1 LGTLY
6 EYGCA
11 SAGIGE
17 NGEAFGRRVEMT
29 DGQHRYRPVVTLAAL
44 YGAGGSVVG
53 PKVAERLAVPF
64 LDRVIP
70 EQVAKQTGLT
80 ADAVAAVDDQPR
92 SSLQRLL
99 ASLGRSTTSSGGA
112 AGSVERLDLQE
123 RAVRARIEDFLAR
136 SSVSGGVAVGRGGM
150 VILRSVPWA
159 LHVYLG
165 GPLEARL
172 RQRMLLEGIDRD
184 TAAWRQRVEDR
195 TRIEYVRRAYGVDGT
210 DPQLYHLMIDS
221 TAVGLD
227 TCVELIVAAS
237 HARVRAAAASS
248 PIAPDH
254 HRDTVRK
261 GSAHGRHQ
269 T

>member
-1 LGTLY
+1 
-6 EYGCA
+6 
-11 SAGIGE
+11 
-17 NGEAFGRRVEMT
+17 MT

-53 PKVAERLAVPF
+53 PKVAERLDVPF
-64 LDRVIP
+64 LDRAIP
-70 EQVAKQTGLT
+70 EEVAKQSGLT
-80 ADAVAAVDDQPR
+80 EEAVAAVDDQPR
-92 SSLQRLL
+92 SVMQRWL
-99 ASLGRSTTSSGGA
+99 ARLGRSTTSSGGA

-150 VILRSVPWA
+150 VILGSLPWA

-165 GPLEARL
+165 GPVEARL
-172 RQRMLLEGIDRD
+172 RQRMLLEGIDHD
-184 TAAWRQRVEDR
+184 TAERRQRVEDR
-195 TRIEYVRRAYGVDGT
+195 TRIEYGRRAYGVDGT
-210 DPQLYHLMIDS
+210 DPQFYHLMIDS

-237 HARVRAAAASS
+237 HARIRAAAASS
-248 PIAPDH
+248 SAPLDH

-261 GSAHGRHQ
+261 GPAHGRNQ
-269 T
+269 A

>member
-1 LGTLY
+1 MT
-6 EYGCA
+6 
-11 SAGIGE
+11 AGHD
-17 NGEAFGRRVEMT
+17 R
-29 DGQHRYRPVVTLAAL
+29 HRPVVTLAAL
-44 YGAGGSVVG
+44 YGAGGSVIG
-53 PKVAERLAVPF
+53 PKVAARLAVPF
-64 LDRVIP
+64 LDRAIP
-70 EQVAKQTGLT
+70 EQVAKLTGLT
-80 ADAVAAVDDQPR
+80 EDAVAAVDDQPH
-92 SSLQRLL
+92 SITQRLL
-99 ASLGRSTTSSGGA
+99 ARLGRGTTSSGA

-165 GPLEARL
+165 GPREARL
-172 RQRMLLEGIDRD
+172 RQRMSLEGIDYA
-184 TAAWRQRVEDR
+184 TAAGRQRVEDR

-237 HARVRAAAASS
+237 HARIRAAATPS
-248 PIAPDH
+248 PTPPDH

-261 GSAHGRHQ
+261 GPAHGRHQ